1 MTESTRYRV
10 RPAMTFERQTF
21 VYIVETWAGTFDSV
35 HETAESAAQRADWL
49 NAPYALHE
57 ARERANREAGE
68 RALDLLI

>member
-35 HETAESAAQRADWL
+35 HESAESAAERADWMNGRRPCGDDTDPRRIAQDRMIDEL
-49 NAPYALHE
+49 S
-57 ARERANREAGE
+57 
-68 RALDLLI
+68 